1 MPLHAAQPHY
11 TRAVKNSAG
20 RNPCLMSLQLRRL
33 IPFSCLLVISGLAHG
48 QLPESEFVSSRDDEF
63 RGNLDTAASR
73 KKVQIARTDTAP
85 TIDGVLDDAVW
96 ESATVISD
104 LHQFQPVD
112 HGRPTEE
119 SVFYI
124 AYDARFFYVGARL
137 FDSEADRIIARQLV
151 QGGGLASDDAFE
163 FILDT
168 FNNGRT
174 GYHFQVN
181 PNGIRREGVY
191 ENPND
196 LNRDWSGIWQ
206 VESRIDEKGWTAEV
220 AIPFNTLNFD
230 PEADQ
235 WGFTIARTVAR
246 KREELAWSSFNRRI
260 NPTTTGLIYGIRD
273 IRQGKGLDIIP
284 SVTMATTDNY
294 NAGGVSDQRFDP
306 SLNMFYKI
314 TPNLTG
320 AVTFNTDFSATE
332 VDSRQVNLSR
342 FSLFFPEKRDFFL
355 QDLDIFSF
363 GGLNQNGIPFYSR
376 RIGLSGSGNP
386 VDIDAG
392 VKLTGRV
399 GRWNVGGLAVSQG
412 EYDGLDS
419 QNIFVG
425 RVAANVLSESSV
437 GAIVTQGD
445 PTNGVDNT
453 VVGMDFRYQNTRF
466 SDTHSLRSNVW
477 YQQSDTEG
485 LTGDDK
491 AYGVQANLD
500 TQNNGFGGFFNYQY
514 FGEDFNPALGFA
526 NNTGVESLNAG
537 GVGRYFLR
545 GHKTIRNLF
554 SFMRFGHTRFLDTG
568 EMQSEDWFWRV
579 LNVNTHR
586 GDRVGFGGYRNRE
599 GLRQDFAIRPGVI
612 IPAGKYSYSGFN
624 MEARLSEQLEFSPNI
639 NLSIGDYY
647 NGERLQVRAGVD
659 WQPNEHINLGLD
671 YNYQDIELPV
681 QGGDFDVRIVSANA
695 NYAFDSKWSW
705 INLIQYDNFS
715 DVVGL
720 NSRLRWNPQAGEDMY
735 LVVNYNFNAEGVFS
749 SLSSNDSEIV
759 LKYTKTLRF

>member
-1 MPLHAAQPHY
+1 MDLCSDTPPVKTCFSHICIAALLLPVLALAQP
-11 TRAVKNSAG
+11 
-20 RNPCLMSLQLRRL
+20 
-33 IPFSCLLVISGLAHG
+33 
-48 QLPESEFVSSRDDEF
+48 PESEFVSDSRNEF
-63 RGNLDTAASR
+63 SGNLDPGMAR
-73 KKVQIARTDTAP
+73 KRVEIVRTSLEP
-85 TIDGVLDDAVW
+85 VIDGKLDDEIW
-96 ESATVISD
+96 ENATVITD

-112 HGRPTEE
+112 HGTPTED

-124 AYDARFFYVGARL
+124 AYNERFFFVGARL
-137 FDSEADRIIARQLV
+137 YDSDADSIIARQLV
-151 QGGGLASDDAFE
+151 QGGGLGSDDAFE

-196 LNRDWSGIWQ
+196 LNRDWTGIWQ
-206 VESRIDEKGWTAEV
+206 VESRIDEQGWTAEV

-230 PEADQ
+230 PDSDE

-246 KREELAWSSFNRRI
+246 KNEEMAWSSFNRRI

-306 SLNMFYKI
+306 SLNLFYKI

-320 AVTFNTDFSATE
+320 ALTFNTDFSATE
-332 VDSRQVNLSR
+332 VDNRQVNLSR

-376 RIGLSGSGNP
+376 RIGLSRFGTP

-399 GRWNVGGLAVSQG
+399 GRWNVGGLAVQQG
-412 EYDGLDS
+412 DFGALDG
-419 QNIFVG
+419 QQVFVG

-437 GAIVTQGD
+437 GAIFTHGD
-445 PTNGVDNT
+445 PNSEIDNT
-453 VVGMDFRYQNTRF
+453 VAGVDFRYQNTRF
-466 SDTHSLRSNVW
+466 SDSHSMRSNLW
-477 YQQSDTEG
+477 YQQSDTQG

-491 AYGVQANLD
+491 AFGIQANLD
-500 TQNNGFGGFFNYQY
+500 TQNNGFGGFMNYEY

-526 NNTGVESLNAG
+526 NNTGVESIGFG
-537 GVGRYFLR
+537 GSGRYFF
-545 GHKTIRNLF
+545 RNSSLWRNVF

-568 EMQSEDWFWRV
+568 EMQSENWFWRM
-579 LNVNTHR
+579 LNFNTHR
-586 GDRVGFGGYRNRE
+586 GDQIGFGGFRNRE

-612 IPAGKYSYSGFN
+612 IPAGDYTFSGFN
-624 MEARLSEQLEFSPNI
+624 MEARLSNQLEFSPGL

-647 NGERLQVRAGVD
+647 NGERMQVNAGID
-659 WQPNEHINLGLD
+659 WQPNEHFNLGFN
-671 YNYQDIELPV
+671 YNYQDISLPV
-681 QGGDFDVRIVSANA
+681 EGGDFDVRIVSANA
-695 NYAFDSKWSW
+695 NYAFNSKWSW

-715 DVVGL
+715 DVVGV
-720 NSRLRWNPQAGEDMY
+720 NSRLRWNPQAGEDLY
-735 LVVNYNFNAEGVFS
+735 LVVNYNFQSEGVFS
-749 SLSSNDSEIV
+749 HLSSNNSEIV